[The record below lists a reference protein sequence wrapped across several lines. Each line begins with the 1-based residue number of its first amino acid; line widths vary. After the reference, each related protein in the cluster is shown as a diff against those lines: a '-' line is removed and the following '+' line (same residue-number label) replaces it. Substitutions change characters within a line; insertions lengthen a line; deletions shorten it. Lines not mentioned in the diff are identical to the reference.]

1 MSNSIQKTLNF
12 FAKYIKKIILFMC
25 LALIWI
31 YQKVLS
37 PLKTPSCRFAPTCSA
52 YAKEAFLLHGI
63 KKGAILTLKRIL
75 KCHPWGGCG
84 YDPVPPKQ
92 LTEKEKKDK

>member
-1 MSNSIQKTLNF
+1 MIYSFQPAIRLIKDN
-12 FAKYIKKIILFMC
+12 IKKFILIIC
-25 LALIWI
+25 LCLIWI

-37 PLKTPSCRFAPTCSA
+37 PLKTPSCRFTPTCSA

-75 KCHPWGGCG
+75 RCHPWGNYG

-92 LTEKEKKDK
+92 LTKEEKKD